1 MKEYYAAKKIYSNT
15 TEQAEMST
23 YYTTLETKYN
33 DIESARKQVFP
44 LIEQWK
50 KDVEKNLQSQLI
62 NLCLETKETV
72 DDWMKRNKYEFEAN
86 EQKLQDNLYI
96 SDEEKE
102 LIKKSLLEDKGILK
116 KYLDSIGEDI

>member
-72 DDWMKRNKYEFEAN
+72 DDWMKRN
-86 EQKLQDNLYI
+86 
-96 SDEEKE
+96 
-102 LIKKSLLEDKGILK
+102 
-116 KYLDSIGEDI
+116 